1 METINA
7 TNARQTL
14 FSLID
19 QVNETSEPTT
29 IVGKRGSAVLI
40 GEDDWRAL
48 QETIYLA
55 SIPGMTQSIQEARRE
70 PLDQGSRALDW

>member
-19 QVNETSEPTT
+19 QVNETSEPAT
-29 IVGKRGSAVLI
+29 IVGKRGSAVLV

-55 SIPGMTQSIQEARRE
+55 SIPGMTQSLQEARRE